1 MWFPS
6 IAASSVQAGQQGVW
20 GRSTLILMSPVNKEA
35 EEGKDDTEMSLR
47 PFTLEVKPLTLA
59 RGERI
64 FQ

>member
-1 MWFPS
+1 MRFPS
-6 IAASSVQAGQQGVW
+6 IAASSVQAGQEEVW
-20 GRSTLILMSPVNKEA
+20 GRSTLILLSPVNKE

-59 RGERI
+59 QGERI

>member
-1 MWFPS
+1 MRFPS
-6 IAASSVQAGQQGVW
+6 IAASSVQAGQEEVW
-20 GRSTLILMSPVNKEA
+20 GRSTLILLSPVNKEA

-59 RGERI
+59 RRERI